1 VNLERYNMESS
12 AILQIAKDIENAK
25 RGGYTRGDVDV
36 LCNFKAVASRA
47 GLTPEQVWAVY
58 TLKHVDALLSLMTQ
72 PDLPVAEAAPGRFA
86 DLLNYVKLG
95 YALWKEREAARDQSP
110 A

>member
-1 VNLERYNMESS
+1 MERS
-12 AILQIAKDIENAK
+12 AILQIAKDIEESK
-25 RGGYTRGDVDV
+25 RPGYTRGDIDV
-36 LCNFKAVASRA
+36 LCNFKAVAGRA
-47 GLTPEQVWAVY
+47 GITPAQAWATY
-58 TLKHVDALLSLMTQ
+58 FLKHCDAVLALMTQ

-86 DLLNYVKLG
+86 DLLNYALLG